1 MAQSDSVTPE
11 DVELLRS
18 QQASDRGGLTTA
30 QAEQL
35 AALAN
40 RLAEVVELPVEAR
53 GARLRQILAVP
64 DVELVREAAST
75 IRQRDASQ
83 EGGET
88 EVAREMVRQLDA
100 LAVKLAAYLPPRNG
114 G

>member
-18 QQASDRGGLTTA
+18 QQASDRGGELTTA

-35 AALAN
+35 AALAG
-40 RLAEVVELPVEAR
+40 RLADVVELPVEAR

-64 DVELVREAAST
+64 DVELVREAASS
-75 IRQRDASQ
+75 IRQRDAGRGEA
-83 EGGET
+83 EG
-88 EVAREMVRQLDA
+88 AREAVRQLDA
-100 LAVKLAAYLPPRNG
+100 LAIKLAAYLPPRNG